1 MSESSKAAGA
11 REARLAADAAVVII
25 IIIGC
30 AAGVLRLR
38 PRLNGRTSDE
48 TKASP
53 SPSTFSSV
61 SLPLLLF
68 VPFLSSQI
76 SCTHNDRTN
85 EDRTAA
91 HGDDETNGAAKDV
104 GGVDGGE
111 KRASEGASGRES
123 EYVSGVERASR

>member
-1 MSESSKAAGA
+1 MIRARPNRSANKAFSEPRASILDVHSTRSVSESSKAAGA
-11 REARLAADAAVVII
+11 REARLAADAAVVIIII

-85 EDRTAA
+85 EDRT
-91 HGDDETNGAAKDV
+91 NG
-104 GGVDGGE
+104 
-111 KRASEGASGRES
+111 GAR
-123 EYVSGVERASR
+123 RR

>member
-1 MSESSKAAGA
+1 MIRARPNRSANKAFSEPRASILDVHRTRSVSESSKAAGA

-38 PRLNGRTSDE
+38 PRLNGRTDDE

-61 SLPLLLF
+61 SFSLLLF

-76 SCTHNDRTN
+76 SCTHNDRKN
-85 EDRTAA
+85 ERRP
-91 HGDDETNGAAKDV
+91 NGA
-104 GGVDGGE
+104 
-111 KRASEGASGRES
+111 RR
-123 EYVSGVERASR
+123 R